1 MVINMPHSSDV
12 LVAVPAVLTGRR
24 HMKDSVDVS
33 LSIDMRS
40 YLVSAKAYRCSL
52 TPWIA
57 SHQIPDSHGILL
69 SARFDWAEC

>member
-1 MVINMPHSSDV
+1 
-12 LVAVPAVLTGRR
+12 
-24 HMKDSVDVS
+24 MKDSVDVS
-33 LSIDMRS
+33 LSIDIRS
-40 YLVSAKAYRCSL
+40 YLASAKAYRCSL